1 MGSSIARALARNGHR
16 LTLYNRSEDVARG
29 LADELGATAAST
41 PAAAVAEV
49 EVAITMLAD
58 GAAVE
63 SVYRGPDG
71 ILEGLREGTVLLDM
85 STVEPQVSQSLESDV
100 RARGAFLLDA
110 PVSGSTSTAESGQLT
125 IMVGGDADAL
135 ARVKPVLDALASR
148 VFHLGPAG
156 TGAAMKLAVNAVVFG
171 LDIALSEGLVLAE
184 RAGVE
189 PERAYD
195 VFQASAIGAPLVTYK
210 RANFLAPESTPTAF
224 SLDLAAKDLGLI
236 TSLGDAVA
244 VRLAQAEVN
253 LELIRRAASTLGG
266 GRDFAEVATHLRESS
281 G

>member
-1 MGSSIARALARNGHR
+1 
-16 LTLYNRSEDVARG
+16 
-29 LADELGATAAST
+29 
-41 PAAAVAEV
+41 
-49 EVAITMLAD
+49 MLAD

-100 RARGAFLLDA
+100 RARGACLLDA

-171 LDIALSEGLVLAE
+171 LDVALSEGLVLAE

-244 VRLAQAEVN
+244 RPTGA
-253 LELIRRAASTLGG
+253 
-266 GRDFAEVATHLRESS
+266 GRDQSRTHPQQRRRRWAAVATSQRSRRIFASHPADDPPSRRQRTAGGPSHGRSHPHPRWNRVDTGRPSS
-281 G
+281 VSRPGPTS